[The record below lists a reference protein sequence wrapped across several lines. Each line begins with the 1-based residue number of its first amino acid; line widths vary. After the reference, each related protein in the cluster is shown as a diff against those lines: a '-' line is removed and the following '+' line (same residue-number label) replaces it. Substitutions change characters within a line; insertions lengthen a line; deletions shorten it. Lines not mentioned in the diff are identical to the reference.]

1 MSPSCFL
8 LAVPYWSRFMV
19 EFLRPVLGN
28 AMDRFEFF
36 GHDGWLPT
44 VWDRIEA
51 SELPEGYGAYVEVG
65 DDSWF

>member
-1 MSPSCFL
+1 
-8 LAVPYWSRFMV
+8 MV